1 MTSWLLAGGLAVVGL
16 AALTTTAS
24 AQAGVWQCDYGTRN
38 IHRQDA
44 HAVAY
49 QAMFNVYD
57 NGYVE
62 AQGVTAT
69 GEQFIGEGQ
78 WSLSNDGGRYAFSI
92 RGQRT
97 DAILGTSVLVFDSN
111 MTSDYS
117 MLLNVTFPTGDIV
130 ASSCQRVQ

>member
-1 MTSWLLAGGLAVVGL
+1 MEPRLSVPVI
-16 AALTTTAS
+16 AALALALSTSGAL
-24 AQAGVWQCDYGTRN
+24 AQAGVWQCEYGTRN

-49 QAMFNVYD
+49 QAIFNVYQ

-69 GEQFIGEGQ
+69 GEQFVGEGQ
-78 WSLSNDGGRYAFSI
+78 WSLTNDGGGYAFSI

-97 DAILGTSVLVFDSN
+97 DAILGTAILVFDSN
-111 MTSDYS
+111 VTSEYS

-130 ASSCQRVQ
+130 ASSCQRQQ

>member
-1 MTSWLLAGGLAVVGL
+1 MRSIWLAGIMVLAFVSSATGVL
-16 AALTTTAS
+16 
-24 AQAGVWQCDYGTRN
+24 AQAGVWQCEYGTRN
-38 IHRQDA
+38 VHRQDA

-49 QAMFNVYD
+49 QAIFSVYD

-62 AQGVTAT
+62 AQGVMAT
-69 GEQFIGEGQ
+69 GEQFVGEGQ
-78 WSLSNDGGRYAFSI
+78 WSLSNDGTYAFSI

-97 DAILGTSVLVFDSN
+97 DAILGSSVLVFDSN
-111 MTSDYS
+111 MTSEYS